1 MKKFIIVILLLA
13 VCGALVYFGYPEISK
28 LISGEQTVT
37 SSEANPAS
45 DISSA
50 DNSSQAQTSNVS
62 AEGGNPGN
70 TDSFALEIT
79 VSEDKYFVNNH
90 EIGIEELKSEID
102 GLEAGATIKIN
113 DEKSSLKAFNA
124 VKDYLDEKKI
134 AVVCHAKRKKWET
147 TG

>member
-28 LISGEQTVT
+28 LVNGEQTVT
-37 SSEANPAS
+37 SSEADTAS

-50 DNSSQAQTSNVS
+50 DNSSEAQTSNVS
-62 AEGGNPGN
+62 AEGGNHGN

-79 VSEDKYFVNNH
+79 ISEDKYFVDNH

-134 AVVCHAKRKKWET
+134 TYNVSNR
-147 TG
+147 

>member
-13 VCGALVYFGYPEISK
+13 VCGALIYFGYPEISK
-28 LISGEQTVT
+28 LINGEQAAT
-37 SSEANPAS
+37 SSEADTAS

-50 DNSSQAQTSNVS
+50 DNSSEAQTSNIS

-79 VSEDKYFVNNH
+79 ISDDKYFVNNH

-102 GLEAGATIKIN
+102 GLEAGATIIIN
-113 DEKSSLKAFNA
+113 DENSTLKAFNA

-134 AVVCHAKRKKWET
+134 TYSVSNR
-147 TG
+147 

>member
-1 MKKFIIVILLLA
+1 MKKLIIVILLLA

-37 SSEANPAS
+37 SSEADTSS

-50 DNSSQAQTSNVS
+50 DNSSQAQSSNVS
-62 AEGGNPGN
+62 AEGGNHGN
-70 TDSFALEIT
+70 TDRFALEIT
-79 VSEDKYFVNNH
+79 ISEDKYFVNNH
-90 EIGIEELKSEID
+90 EISIEELKSEID

-134 AVVCHAKRKKWET
+134 TYNVSNR
-147 TG
+147 

>member
-28 LISGEQTVT
+28 LINGEQTVT
-37 SSEANPAS
+37 SSEADTAS

-50 DNSSQAQTSNVS
+50 DNSSEAQSSNIS

-79 VSEDKYFVNNH
+79 VSEDKYFVDNH
-90 EIGIEELKSEID
+90 GIEELKSEID

-134 AVVCHAKRKKWET
+134 AYSVSDR
-147 TG
+147 

>member
-13 VCGALVYFGYPEISK
+13 VCGALIYFGYPEISK
-28 LISGEQTVT
+28 LINGEQAAT
-37 SSEANPAS
+37 SSEADTAS

-50 DNSSQAQTSNVS
+50 DNSSETQTSNIS

-79 VSEDKYFVNNH
+79 ISDDKYFVNNH

-113 DEKSSLKAFNA
+113 DENSTLKAFNA

-134 AVVCHAKRKKWET
+134 TYSVSNR
-147 TG
+147 

>member
-13 VCGALVYFGYPEISK
+13 ACGALVYFGYPEISK
-28 LISGEQTVT
+28 LINGEQTVT
-37 SSEANPAS
+37 SSEADTAS
-45 DISSA
+45 DVSSA
-50 DNSSQAQTSNVS
+50 DNSSGAQTSNIS

-79 VSEDKYFVNNH
+79 VSEDKYFVDNH

-113 DEKSSLKAFNA
+113 DENSTLKAFNA

-134 AVVCHAKRKKWET
+134 TYSVSDR
-147 TG
+147 

>member
-13 VCGALVYFGYPEISK
+13 ACGALIYFGYPEISK
-28 LISGEQTVT
+28 LINGEQTAT
-37 SSEANPAS
+37 SSEADTSS

-50 DNSSQAQTSNVS
+50 DNSSKAQTSNVS

-70 TDSFALEIT
+70 ADSFALEIT
-79 VSEDKYFVNNH
+79 ISEDKYFVNNH

-113 DEKSSLKAFNA
+113 DEKSSLKAFNS

-134 AVVCHAKRKKWET
+134 AYSVSNR
-147 TG
+147 

>member
-28 LISGEQTVT
+28 LINGEQTVT
-37 SSEANPAS
+37 SSEANTAS

-50 DNSSQAQTSNVS
+50 DNSSEAQTSNVS

-79 VSEDKYFVNNH
+79 ISEDKYFVNNH
-90 EIGIEELKSEID
+90 GIEELKSEID

-134 AVVCHAKRKKWET
+134 AYSVSNR
-147 TG
+147 

>member
-28 LISGEQTVT
+28 LINGEQTVT
-37 SSEANPAS
+37 SSETDTAS

-50 DNSSQAQTSNVS
+50 D
-62 AEGGNPGN
+62 
-70 TDSFALEIT
+70 
-79 VSEDKYFVNNH
+79 NH

-134 AVVCHAKRKKWET
+134 AYSVSDR
-147 TG
+147 

>member
-13 VCGALVYFGYPEISK
+13 ACGALVYFGYPEISK
-28 LISGEQTVT
+28 LINGEQTVT
-37 SSEANPAS
+37 SSEANTAS
-45 DISSA
+45 DVSSA
-50 DNSSQAQTSNVS
+50 DNSSGAQTSNIS

-79 VSEDKYFVNNH
+79 ISEDKYFVNNH
-90 EIGIEELKSEID
+90 EIGIEEFKSEID

-113 DEKSSLKAFNA
+113 DENSTLKAFNA

-134 AVVCHAKRKKWET
+134 AYNVSDR
-147 TG
+147 

>member
-1 MKKFIIVILLLA
+1 M
-13 VCGALVYFGYPEISK
+13 
-28 LISGEQTVT
+28 
-37 SSEANPAS
+37 
-45 DISSA
+45 
-50 DNSSQAQTSNVS
+50 S

-79 VSEDKYFVNNH
+79 ISEDKYFVDNH

-134 AVVCHAKRKKWET
+134 AYNVSN
-147 TG
+147 

>member
-1 MKKFIIVILLLA
+1 MKKFIIVLLVLA
-13 VCGALVYFGYPEISK
+13 VCGVAIYFAYPEISK
-28 LISGEQTVT
+28 MINGGQTVT
-37 SSEANPAS
+37 SSEANTAS

-70 TDSFALEIT
+70 PDSFAMEIT
-79 VSEDKYFVNNH
+79 VSEDKYFVDNH

-134 AVVCHAKRKKWET
+134 AYSVSNR
-147 TG
+147 

>member
-28 LISGEQTVT
+28 LINGEQTVT
-37 SSEANPAS
+37 SS
-45 DISSA
+45 DSSE
-50 DNSSQAQTSNVS
+50 AQTSNVS

-79 VSEDKYFVNNH
+79 ISEDKYFVNNH

-134 AVVCHAKRKKWET
+134 AYSVSNR
-147 TG
+147 

>member
-1 MKKFIIVILLLA
+1 MRIIHRKRRQA
-13 VCGALVYFGYPEISK
+13 TYP
-28 LISGEQTVT
+28 
-37 SSEANPAS
+37 PR
-45 DISSA
+45 
-50 DNSSQAQTSNVS
+50 
-62 AEGGNPGN
+62 AETGN

-79 VSEDKYFVNNH
+79 ISEDKYFVNNH

-134 AVVCHAKRKKWET
+134 AYSVSNR
-147 TG
+147 

>member
-1 MKKFIIVILLLA
+1 MKKINNKGAVPVGLIIL
-13 VCGALVYFGYPEISK
+13 
-28 LISGEQTVT
+28 GEQTVT
-37 SSEANPAS
+37 SSEADTAS

-50 DNSSQAQTSNVS
+50 DNSSGAQTSNVS
-62 AEGGNPGN
+62 AEGGNLGN

-79 VSEDKYFVNNH
+79 ISEDKYFVNNH

-134 AVVCHAKRKKWET
+134 TYSVSDR
-147 TG
+147 

>member
-13 VCGALVYFGYPEISK
+13 VCGTLVYFGYPEISK
-28 LISGEQTVT
+28 LVNGEQTVT
-37 SSEANPAS
+37 SSEANTSS

-50 DNSSQAQTSNVS
+50 DNSSQAQTSNIS

-70 TDSFALEIT
+70 TDNVALEIT
-79 VSEDKYFVNNH
+79 ISEDKYFVNNH

-134 AVVCHAKRKKWET
+134 AYNVSDR
-147 TG
+147 

>member
-28 LISGEQTVT
+28 LINGEQTVT
-37 SSEANPAS
+37 SSEANTAS

-50 DNSSQAQTSNVS
+50 DNSSEAQTSNVS

-79 VSEDKYFVNNH
+79 ISEDKYFVNNH

-102 GLEAGATIKIN
+102 GLEAKIN

-134 AVVCHAKRKKWET
+134 AYSVSNR
-147 TG
+147 

>member
-50 DNSSQAQTSNVS
+50 DNSSFCQ
-62 AEGGNPGN
+62 
-70 TDSFALEIT
+70 
-79 VSEDKYFVNNH
+79 
-90 EIGIEELKSEID
+90 
-102 GLEAGATIKIN
+102 
-113 DEKSSLKAFNA
+113 
-124 VKDYLDEKKI
+124 
-134 AVVCHAKRKKWET
+134 
-147 TG
+147 